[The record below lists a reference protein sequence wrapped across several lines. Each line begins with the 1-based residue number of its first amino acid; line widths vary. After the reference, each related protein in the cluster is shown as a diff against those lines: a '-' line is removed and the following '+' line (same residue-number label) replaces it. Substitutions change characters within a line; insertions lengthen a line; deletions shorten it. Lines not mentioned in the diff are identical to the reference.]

1 MENNI
6 NFETALRNNINTITR
21 ITQNM
26 RRKAMITKSIIVG
39 ILIII
44 IVWLVAIFSSRKD
57 VLAKSTNG
65 DIVRT
70 FSVEK
75 TVRVGDTIYSRLG
88 IPFVVRTD
96 N

>member
-65 DIVRT
+65 DIV
-70 FSVEK
+70 
-75 TVRVGDTIYSRLG
+75 GDTIYSRLG